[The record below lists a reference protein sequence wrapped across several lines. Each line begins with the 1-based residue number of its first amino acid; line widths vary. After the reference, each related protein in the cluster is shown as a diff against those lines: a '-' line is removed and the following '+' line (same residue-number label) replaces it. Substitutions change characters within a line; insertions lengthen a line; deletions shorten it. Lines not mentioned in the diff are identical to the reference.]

1 MSQARHDAPV
11 STRERPIDRGTARG
25 RRSDIDIGREA
36 RSARLDRG
44 LTLEEVGR
52 ATTLSA
58 SAVSRVERG
67 LAPAVSLLQLSRLC
81 AVVGLDLSVR
91 AYPGGQPIRDAAQL
105 ALLTRFRARLH
116 SSIRW
121 GTEVPLPR
129 PGDQRAWDGL
139 ASGPGWRF
147 GIEAESAPR
156 DVQALARRLELKRRD
171 GEVDGVILVLPNTR
185 RTRIFLQEAGV
196 LLAGSHPVDGARA
209 LELLGA
215 GVSPGGSAIV
225 VI

>member
-1 MSQARHDAPV
+1 M

-25 RRSDIDIGREA
+25 RRSVVDVGREV
-36 RSARLDRG
+36 RDARLDRG

-52 ATTLSA
+52 ATRSSA
-58 SAVSRVERG
+58 SAVSRLERG
-67 LAPAVSLLQLSRLC
+67 QAPAVSLLKLSHLC

-91 AYPGGQPIRDAAQL
+91 TYPGGQPIRDAAQV
-105 ALLTRFRARLH
+105 ALLMRFRARLH
-116 SSIRW
+116 HSIRW
-121 GTEVPLPR
+121 AAEVPLPR
-129 PGDQRAWDGL
+129 QGDQRAWDGL
-139 ASGPGWRF
+139 VSGSGWRF

-156 DVQALARRLELKRRD
+156 DAQGLARRLELKRRD
-171 GEVDGVILVLPNTR
+171 GDVDGVILVLPNTR
-185 RTRIFLQEAGV
+185 RTRHFLQETGV
-196 LLAGSHPVDGARA
+196 LLASAHPVNGVRA